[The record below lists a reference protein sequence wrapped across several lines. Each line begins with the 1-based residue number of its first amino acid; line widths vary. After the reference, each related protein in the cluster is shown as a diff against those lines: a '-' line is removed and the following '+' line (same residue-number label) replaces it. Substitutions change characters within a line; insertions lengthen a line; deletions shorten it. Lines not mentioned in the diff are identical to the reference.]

1 MSRTRTVAL
10 LAGGVVI
17 GAAAGYWFARAPI
30 VDAPAVAE
38 QSIAAAATERKILYY
53 RDPSGAPYWSAEPKK
68 DAGGRDWLPVYDG

>member
-1 MSRTRTVAL
+1 MSRTTTVTL
-10 LAGGVVI
+10 LAVGVVI

-38 QSIAAAATERKILYY
+38 QPTTAAAAERKILYY

-68 DAGGRDWLPVYDG
+68 DADGRD